1 MNNFKFLQMK
11 KQKNVK
17 KLSLKKL
24 QITKIN
30 DLSKIYGGTR
40 NVGLENGDGGDCK
53 FPENA
58 SKVGDDSLH
67 I

>member
-1 MNNFKFLQMK
+1 MK
-11 KQKNVK
+11 KQEKVK

-40 NVGLENGDGGDCK
+40 NGGLENGDGGDGGDCK

-58 SKVGDDSLH
+58 SKVKDDSLH

>member
-1 MNNFKFLQMK
+1 MK
-11 KQKNVK
+11 KQKKVK

-24 QITKIN
+24 QIIKIN
-30 DLSKIYGGTR
+30 DLGKIYGGTR
-40 NVGLENGDGGDCK
+40 NVGLGNDDGGGDCR

-58 SKVGDDSLH
+58 SKVKDDSLH

>member
-1 MNNFKFLQMK
+1 MK
-11 KQKNVK
+11 KQKKVK

-40 NVGLENGDGGDCK
+40 NGGFENGGGDDCK

-58 SKVGDDSLH
+58 SKVGDNSLH